1 MMRAVKANISAAL
14 QGVSRKAQVAAR
26 GHSPVPKSCQIPN
39 VRRLYQALG
48 LSATDG
54 VFAEIGGFDG
64 ETFSNTS
71 FLADQGWRGLYVEP
85 IQQLCTSIRARHF
98 LNRVTVE
105 CAAIGAAA
113 GSTPLHVMGAL
124 STSSNETKEAYAAI
138 DWARGATMAARSIVV
153 PTRTLG
159 DVLSRHRIPEKFD
172 LMVIDVEGGEEAV
185 VRDLLASP
193 WRPNVLIAELNDIH
207 PDFTP
212 FPGLQASAAATR
224 RMILDDRYRQYFADM
239 INTVFVLADER

>member
-1 MMRAVKANISAAL
+1 MRALKANVIAVC
-14 QGVSRKAQVAAR
+14 QGVSRKAQMAAR

-39 VRRLYQALG
+39 VRRLYEALG
-48 LSATDG
+48 LSATEG

-85 IQQLCTSIRARHF
+85 IPELCTTIRARHF

-105 CAAIGAAA
+105 RAAIGEAA
-113 GSTPLHVMGAL
+113 GSTTLHLMGAL
-124 STSSNETKEAYAAI
+124 STSSDETKEAYAAI
-138 DWARGATMAARSIVV
+138 DWARSATAAVRSIAV

-159 DVLSRHRIPEKFD
+159 DVLSRHRIPEQFD
-172 LMVIDVEGGEEAV
+172 LMVIDVEGGEEPV

-193 WRPNVLIAELNDIH
+193 WRPKVLIVELNDIH
-207 PDFTP
+207 PDFAP
-212 FPGLQASAAATR
+212 FPDLQASAAATR
-224 RMILDDRYRQYFADM
+224 RMILGDRYRQYFADE
-239 INTVFVLADER
+239 INSVFVLADDI